1 MIAPMARWLPLVLL
15 AATAA
20 RAGGPAQAP
29 HAPWRTIQTAHY
41 RVHYPASPAAG
52 FEPFAR
58 EVASRVEEIHAAV
71 VKEVGFEAKGPVQVL
86 VRDPVGEANGLAY
99 PLLSGPWIE
108 VWRTPPES
116 DSALSEAPSWADL
129 VVTHELAHVHHLA
142 RPRVRPTLVERIL
155 ALPAGPI
162 ALVAPRWVTEG
173 YATVV
178 EGRVTGGGRP
188 FGAYRAA
195 VLRSWALAGRL
206 PDYGALSRTGGY
218 RGGGMAY
225 LVGSAYLEWLERRS
239 GDPDSLRTLWK
250 RLVSP
255 KRRGF
260 EKSFRATF
268 GEGPRD
274 RYDRFRAEV
283 TRDALEL
290 ERAMREAGVVEGE
303 PWAAFDGDVADL
315 SVSPDGGRLL
325 ARVSTPK
332 APGLRVYLLGEEGAG
347 PDGAEE
353 EVPDEPPD
361 VPPPVPKREPR
372 FTLGRIDGSLPHRA
386 SWLGA
391 ERVQF
396 FLKRPDAEGVLVR
409 RPYVWRPGE
418 GFSPAT
424 EPAGAR
430 GGPIP
435 VERRGGAFVA
445 RLAEGEVELP
455 FEPVGPVRLDAS
467 GESLLGA
474 AAVDGIWNLVRAP
487 LERTGGG
494 LRAGPVRALTR
505 TVTAAWNPAPSPD
518 GRSLFFT
525 RLTARGTEIRRLA
538 LPAEAASTQAPE
550 VPRPMTTGTVLS
562 LPPGQGALGERA
574 EPPPSRPYDVL
585 GSTKVSSRSAAT
597 VTPSGTSYEAGV
609 GGSDLLG
616 RFPWQ
621 ALVALGDA
629 AGPRGAAVAAAWRGF
644 RLAPTLTAFTVL
656 VRPSA
661 QRFEPVDGFDRS
673 RTGAG
678 LSFRAEGLGTTRW
691 WVSPHA
697 GVEHVGFA
705 EGDEPSRTRALLG
718 VSAEAGREWSRG
730 EAWGLALSAGGT
742 AQAGVT
748 SGESWQLL
756 RASVRVTVRTPLLPL
771 TASSEAGTLGG
782 DPSSLD
788 RFFLG
793 GTTGSLVP
801 PELDAS
807 RVAQSALPSYLAT
820 GDRLLGLRFQAGQ
833 AVRVYLEEVAVWDGR
848 DARPPFTRVAGF
860 EVELDVLSVMPA
872 VAWRVGRLSLVAG
885 VHRPLDGPME
895 GRTVATLVATVR
907 P

>member
-1 MIAPMARWLPLVLL
+1 MVRLLLL
-15 AATAA
+15 ALLTATAA

-29 HAPWRTIQTAHY
+29 HAPWRTIETEHY
-41 RVHYPASPAAG
+41 RIHYPANPAGG

-58 EVASRVEEIHAAV
+58 EVAGRIEEIHAAV
-71 VKEVGFEAKGPVQVL
+71 VEEVGFEAKGPVHVL

-99 PLLSGPWIE
+99 PLLSGPWVE

-116 DSALSEAPSWADL
+116 DSALGEAPGWADL

-155 ALPAGPI
+155 SLPVGPVALA
-162 ALVAPRWVTEG
+162 APRWVTEG

-195 VLRSWALAGRL
+195 VLRSWALAGKL
-206 PDYGALSRTGGY
+206 PDYRALSRTGGY

-239 GDPDSLRTLWK
+239 GDAGSLRTLWK

-255 KRRGF
+255 RRRGF

-274 RYDRFRAEV
+274 LYDRFRAEV

-303 PWAAFDGDVADL
+303 PWAAFDADVADL
-315 SVSPDGGRLL
+315 CVSPDGGRLL
-325 ARVSTPK
+325 VRVATTG
-332 APGLRVYLLGEEGAG
+332 APGLRVYSLDEEAAG
-347 PDGAEE
+347 PGRAREAEPE
-353 EVPDEPPD
+353 EPPD
-361 VPPPVPKREPR
+361 VRPPFPERKPR

-386 SWLGA
+386 SWMDA
-391 ERVQF
+391 ERVLF

-409 RPYVWRPGE
+409 RPYVWRPGG
-418 GFSPAT
+418 GFAPAG
-424 EPAGAR
+424 EPGGAR
-430 GGPIP
+430 GGPVP
-435 VERRGGAFVA
+435 VERRGDRFVA
-445 RLAEGEVELP
+445 RLVEGEVELP
-455 FEPVGPVRLDAS
+455 FEPVGPVRLDPS
-467 GESLLGA
+467 GEALLGA
-474 AAVDGIWNLVRAP
+474 AAVDGIWNVVRAP
-487 LERTGGG
+487 LVRTGEG
-494 LRAGPVRALTR
+494 LRAGAARALTR
-505 TVTAAWNPAPSPD
+505 TVTAAWNPAPAPD
-518 GRSLFFT
+518 GKSLFFT
-525 RLTARGTEIRRLA
+525 RLTARGTEVRRLA
-538 LPAEAASTQAPE
+538 LPAESAFAEAPA
-550 VPRPMTTGTVLS
+550 VPRPMTAGTVLS
-562 LPPGQGALGERA
+562 LPPRPPAFGERTQA
-574 EPPPSRPYDVL
+574 PPSRPYDVL
-585 GSTKVSSRSAAT
+585 ASTKVSSRSAAT
-597 VTPSGTSYEAGV
+597 VTPSGTSYEFGV

-621 ALVALGDA
+621 AMAALGDA
-629 AGPRGAAVAAAWRGF
+629 AGPRGGGIAAAWRGW
-644 RLAPTLTAFTVL
+644 RLSPALTAFTVL

-661 QRFEPVDGFDRS
+661 QRFVPVDGFDRS
-673 RTGAG
+673 RTGAA

-697 GVEHVGFA
+697 GLERAGFV
-705 EGDEPSRTRALLG
+705 EGDEPSLTRALLG
-718 VSAEAGREWSRG
+718 VSARAGREWSRG
-730 EAWGLALSAGGT
+730 EGWGLALSGGGT
-742 AQAGVT
+742 AQAGLT

-756 RASVRVTVRTPLLPL
+756 RADARVKVRTPLLPL
-771 TASSEAGTLGG
+771 SARSEAGTVGG

-793 GTTGSLVP
+793 GSTGSLVP
-801 PELDAS
+801 AELDGS
-807 RVAQSALPSYLAT
+807 RVSQAALPSYLAT
-820 GDRLLGLRFQAGQ
+820 GDRLLALRVQAGE
-833 AVRVYLEEVAVWDGR
+833 AVRVYLEEVAVWDAR
-848 DARPPFTRVAGF
+848 DPRPPFTRVAGF
-860 EVELDVLSVMPA
+860 EVELDVLSVMPS